1 MRFFLSPFVF
11 LFELIGFL
19 LSAAFVYGLVLIAS
33 IIFLVY
39 MINGMK
45 SREVVTEYITV
56 VEETTKTET
65 VKVPERVCLRVDGCI
80 TNLNAETEEEYCPT
94 CVWK

>member
-56 VEETTKTET
+56 VEETTKMF
-65 VKVPERVCLRVDGCI
+65 
-80 TNLNAETEEEYCPT
+80 
-94 CVWK
+94 